1 MDLLHGK
8 MNAGGDNVKKE
19 RTGAPVLPQD
29 TALGIIGSH
38 LIKPDPLGSYTGNYA
53 NPFEPPVQDADD
65 L

>member
-1 MDLLHGK
+1 M
-8 MNAGGDNVKKE
+8 KKA

-38 LIKPDPLGSYTGNYA
+38 LIKPDPLGSYTGVPDE
-53 NPFEPPVQDADD
+53 PFEIPVQDADD

>member
-1 MDLLHGK
+1 M
-8 MNAGGDNVKKE
+8 KKE